1 MSTIL
6 LQDLQHCDSLD
17 AFPFFSHF
25 CRNGCSS
32 FNNSSESN
40 NRSYSPVEGV
50 DHELSK
56 LQESSSLNN
65 TDSYSD
71 SQDDN
76 KDHTC
81 LNKSD
86 DDKCN
91 DDDDRNLLDGEEM
104 QVLAISSACDYDRR
118 SDNDDDDDNDFDG
131 ERYVSKESIKAKTRL
146 SEINLLHSLFLLS

>member
-6 LQDLQHCDSLD
+6 SQDLQHCDSLD

-25 CRNGCSS
+25 FRNGCSS
-32 FNNSSESN
+32 FNNSSEN
-40 NRSYSPVEGV
+40 NRSDSPVGGV

-71 SQDDN
+71 SQEDN

-81 LNKSD
+81 LNKSNY
-86 DDKCN
+86 DKCN
-91 DDDDRNLLDGEEM
+91 DDDDRNLLDSEEV
-104 QVLAISSACDYDRR
+104 QVLAISSACDCDRK
-118 SDNDDDDDNDFDG
+118 SDNDDDDDDNDFDG

>member
-6 LQDLQHCDSLD
+6 SQDLQHCDSLD

-25 CRNGCSS
+25 FRNGCSS
-32 FNNSSESN
+32 FNNSSEN
-40 NRSYSPVEGV
+40 NRSDSPVGGV

-65 TDSYSD
+65 TDSD
-71 SQDDN
+71 SQEDN

-81 LNKSD
+81 LNKSN

-91 DDDDRNLLDGEEM
+91 DDYDRNLLDSEEM
-104 QVLAISSACDYDRR
+104 QVLAISSACDYDRK

>member
-1 MSTIL
+1 MTL
-6 LQDLQHCDSLD
+6 LMI
-17 AFPFFSHF
+17 FFFSHF
-25 CRNGCSS
+25 CRNGYSS
-32 FNNSSESN
+32 FNNSSEIN

-71 SQDDN
+71 SQEDN

-81 LNKSD
+81 SNKSD

-91 DDDDRNLLDGEEM
+91 DDDDRNLLDSEEM
-104 QVLAISSACDYDRR
+104 QVLAMSSACDYDRK

>member
-1 MSTIL
+1 MTL
-6 LQDLQHCDSLD
+6 LMLFL
-17 AFPFFSHF
+17 FFSHF

-32 FNNSSESN
+32 FNNSSENN

-71 SQDDN
+71 SQEDN

-91 DDDDRNLLDGEEM
+91 DDDDRNLLDSEEM
-104 QVLAISSACDYDRR
+104 QVLAISSACDYDRK
-118 SDNDDDDDNDFDG
+118 SDNDDDDDDDFDG

>member
-1 MSTIL
+1 ML
-6 LQDLQHCDSLD
+6 
-17 AFPFFSHF
+17 FFFSHF
-25 CRNGCSS
+25 CRNGYSS
-32 FNNSSESN
+32 FNNSSENN

-50 DHELSK
+50 DQELSK

-91 DDDDRNLLDGEEM
+91 DDDDDDDRNLLDSEEL
-104 QVLAISSACDYDRR
+104 QVLAISSACDYDRK
-118 SDNDDDDDNDFDG
+118 SDNNDDDG

-146 SEINLLHSLFLLS
+146 SEINLLHSLFYSHNST